1 MKKQSFKIDYIV
13 SILLILF
20 LSTSLFSCGNDEPKS
35 SIPATQNVYVGSHFN
50 IGDDG
55 NWVSSNKFV
64 ATVEDGF
71 VKGVH
76 VGECVISNGKQICI
90 ITVIPTSHFIEEP
103 TIEWG
108 ISKDQIISKYGD
120 DYTSSR
126 EIIGYLTNY
135 PETTPLVMFGF
146 INNWLSASAILVST
160 KYTDQMVDFLIE
172 RYQPIKMDGYDSYF
186 VNGYTP
192 ESTTLATKVSL
203 LNDDYWN
210 VIYVPY
216 SSSRLSSEY
225 IDHEDLFGLI
235 HQING
240 L

>member
-1 MKKQSFKIDYIV
+1 MKKQSFNIGHII
-13 SILLILF
+13 SIALVLF
-20 LSTSLFSCGNDEPKS
+20 LSISFFSCDSDEPKS
-35 SIPATQNVYVGSHFN
+35 SIPETQNVYVGSDFN
-50 IGDDG
+50 IGDKG
-55 NWVSSNKFV
+55 NWVSSNEFV
-64 ATVEDGF
+64 ATVKDGV

-76 VGECVISNGKQICI
+76 VGKCVISDGKQICI

-108 ISKDQIISKYGD
+108 MSKAQIISMYGD
-120 DYTSSR
+120 DYTSSGSV
-126 EIIGYLTNY
+126 IGYLTDY

-160 KYTDQMVDFLIE
+160 EYTDQMVDFLIE
-172 RYQPIKMDGYDSYF
+172 RYQPIKMEGYDAYF

-192 ESTTLATKVSL
+192 ESTTLAIKVSL

-216 SSSRLSSEY
+216 SSSRSSSECLDY
-225 IDHEDLFGLI
+225 EDLFGLI
-235 HQING
+235 NQINW

>member
-35 SIPATQNVYVGSHFN
+35 SIPATQNVYVGSDFN
-50 IGDDG
+50 IGDKG
-55 NWVSSNKFV
+55 NWVSSNEFV
-64 ATVEDGF
+64 ATVKDGV

-76 VGECVISNGKQICI
+76 VGKCVISNGKQICI
-90 ITVIPTSHFIEEP
+90 ITVIPTSHFMEEP

-108 ISKDQIISKYGD
+108 VSKAQIISMYGD
-120 DYTSSR
+120 DYTSSGNM
-126 EIIGYLTNY
+126 IGYLTDY
-135 PETTPLVMFGF
+135 PETTPLVMFRF
-146 INNWLSASAILVST
+146 TNNKLSGSSIMVST

-192 ESTTLATKVSL
+192 ESTTLAIKVSL
-203 LNDDYWN
+203 LNEDYWN